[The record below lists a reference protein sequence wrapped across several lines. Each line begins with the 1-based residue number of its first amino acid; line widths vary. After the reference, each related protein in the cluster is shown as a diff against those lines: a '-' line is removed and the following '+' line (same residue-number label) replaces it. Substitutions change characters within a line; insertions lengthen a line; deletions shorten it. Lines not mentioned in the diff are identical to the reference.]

1 MSRPSLLDGQ
11 AAHQH
16 CDTQSSD
23 TRKDS
28 EARELTPEVTTPVC
42 EQKRKLNDLY
52 VKIGRL
58 WEENDALKEN
68 ITALKEQELC
78 DECKAKDTM
87 IAQLEEQLYS
97 TAVRPK
103 NDPDPDGDA
112 AQSGLRIAFFKA
124 EEQLRTSNLE
134 HAAEIARIKEE
145 HKIIASRLHEE
156 LCAARTTAKEEQTE
170 RVHTQRQLSD
180 TKRQL
185 LDSEKQYQIFYDAIP
200 KPGGSLNG
208 AEIAPIEQAE
218 ENVALHPD

>member
-16 CDTQSSD
+16 CHTQSSD

-28 EARELTPEVTTPVC
+28 EAREFTPEVTTPVC

-78 DECKAKDTM
+78 DECKAKDTK

-97 TAVRPK
+97 TGEYPK
-103 NDPDPDGDA
+103 RTKATALHSRSVNSSSARRLMIYLQQLYDP
-112 AQSGLRIAFFKA
+112 
-124 EEQLRTSNLE
+124 
-134 HAAEIARIKEE
+134 
-145 HKIIASRLHEE
+145 
-156 LCAARTTAKEEQTE
+156 RTTPTPTGTPHSRDCVSHSSK
-170 RVHTQRQLSD
+170 QRNSCGP
-180 TKRQL
+180 
-185 LDSEKQYQIFYDAIP
+185 AI
-200 KPGGSLNG
+200 
-208 AEIAPIEQAE
+208 
-218 ENVALHPD
+218 